1 LGSAAATA
9 VLTSA
14 IVAAVQLPMRCNL
27 VLSSLVILAACGGS
41 TEVSFGEPKTVA
53 SDRRPLAWGLSTRDR
68 LGVSDM
74 PKANA
79 GAGGQQAAAAA
90 TSVEAAT
97 PAGWERLPA
106 KPQRFRDAVWQV
118 AGASDT
124 DCYLTLGVGGGV
136 ASNLQRWYMQQFGK
150 PSAPAV
156 EDLPEV
162 AFCGREG
169 RLVELEG
176 AMGAKQDWAMLIAF
190 FHQGQQVTSL
200 KFTGPKAVL
209 AEQRDAFL
217 SLAGSIRLVKGRPA
231 KGQAAVPV
239 ETHAPGPVDPSAP
252 LPPGHAPVGRPQ
264 QAPFTAQTPAGWT
277 AKAGSRRVLHHA
289 IGAGTE
295 VYLSQLGGDL
305 RQTLDIWRFEL
316 QLQAMTDAEFAA
328 LPRALFLGD
337 DAVLMDLTGS
347 WQGMTGGKIEDAR
360 VLVAARLDGDT
371 ITFCKLVG
379 PRGEVG
385 AHRDAFVQ
393 FCGSVRRR

>member
-1 LGSAAATA
+1 ML
-9 VLTSA
+9 L
-14 IVAAVQLPMRCNL
+14 MRTTHALSLL
-27 VLSSLVILAACGGS
+27 VLLAACGGS
-41 TEVSFGEPKTVA
+41 TEVSFGAPRTVA
-53 SDRRPLAWGLSTRDR
+53 KEKRPLVWGLSTRDR
-68 LGVSDM
+68 LGVRDM
-74 PKANA
+74 PSPS
-79 GAGGQQAAAAA
+79 GGSQQAPAPSK
-90 TSVEAAT
+90 SVEAET

-118 AGASDT
+118 AGAPDT

-136 ASNLQRWYMQQFGK
+136 AFNLQRWYVQQFGK

-156 EDLPEV
+156 TELPEID
-162 AFCGREG
+162 FCGRKG
-169 RLVELEG
+169 RLVELDG
-176 AMGAKQDWAMLIAF
+176 AMGAKQDWAALIAF
-190 FHQGQQVTSL
+190 FHEGQEVTSL
-200 KFTGPKAVL
+200 KFTGPNAVVT
-209 AEQRDAFL
+209 AQRDAFL
-217 SLAGSIRLVKGRPA
+217 SLAGSLRLVEGRA
-231 KGQAAVPV
+231 AEEQAAVPV
-239 ETHAPGPVDPSAP
+239 ETHAPAPVDPSAP
-252 LPPGHAPVGRPQ
+252 LPPNHVPVGKPQ
-264 QAPFTAQTPAGWT
+264 QAPFTAQAPAGWT
-277 AKAGSRRVLHHA
+277 AKQGSRRILHHA
-289 IGAGTE
+289 VGAGTE

-316 QLQAMTDAEFAA
+316 QLEAMTDAEFAA